1 MFIKVT
7 RSGPRQYVQLV
18 EAYRDDSGRPKQR
31 TLATLGRLDQM
42 DSGLES
48 VISGLLRVTGQP
60 AGSSA
65 TSPAIAPAIAPAV
78 SCRLSGASGAAAQ
91 PVVHFESARDFGD
104 VWALTQLWNSLGF
117 DRLRTLFRRTRHTI
131 DVEALIRVMVLNRL
145 CDPDSK
151 LGVLRWLERVSL
163 PGIMCE
169 SITHQ
174 HLLRA
179 MDALVDSHEEVE
191 AVLAGLLRPLV
202 DQDLAIVF
210 YDMTTIRASGL
221 SQEEGDLR
229 HFGMA
234 KEGLIARQ
242 VMLGV
247 VQTAQGLPLYHEVF
261 DGNTAEVTT
270 LKPIIQKI
278 VQRFPVKR
286 VIAVADR
293 GLLSSDNLAD
303 LQAIT
308 LPGGGQLEFILA
320 VPGRRYADFIDLLG
334 PVHAAQCA
342 DALQEVVSETR
353 WNDLRLVVA
362 HDPQVALEAGAKR
375 DRRIEALEQQAAQ
388 WTGKLDA
395 QDSAKRSGKNSKK
408 DSDQV
413 VVKKVRGRKLSD
425 GGARARFYHEVC
437 EAHLARIVKVDLKS
451 ELFSYGID
459 ERSLAHARLMDGK
472 LLLVTNVADL
482 SPEEVVRRYK
492 SLADIERGFR
502 VLKSEIEIGP
512 IYHRLPGRIRAHAAI
527 CFMAL
532 ILYRVMRTRLH
543 ASDTALSPER
553 ALAQLRRIQHHR
565 IILND
570 SQPVAGLSSV
580 TTQHAAILAALNIQ
594 KPNLDTQLT
603 LL

>member
-1 MFIKVT
+1 
-7 RSGPRQYVQLV
+7 
-18 EAYRDDSGRPKQR
+18 
-31 TLATLGRLDQM
+31 M

-60 AGSSA
+60 AV
-65 TSPAIAPAIAPAV
+65 SPAGVPA
-78 SCRLSGASGAAAQ
+78 LSGASCVAAA
-91 PVVHFESARDFGD
+91 PVVHFKSARDFGD

-151 LGVLRWLERVSL
+151 LGVLRWVETVSL

-179 MDALVDSHEEVE
+179 MDALGDSHEEVE

-202 DQDLAIVF
+202 NQDLAIVF

-221 SQEEGDLR
+221 SQQEGDLR

-234 KEGLIARQ
+234 KEGLITRQ

-270 LKPIIQKI
+270 LKPIIQKT

-293 GLLSSDNLAD
+293 GLLSTDNLAE
-303 LQAIT
+303 LQAIA

-320 VPGRRYADFIDLLG
+320 VPGRRYADFVDLLG
-334 PVHAAQCA
+334 PLHAAQCV
-342 DALQEVVSETR
+342 DCVQEVVSETR

-362 HDPQVALEAGAKR
+362 HDPQVALEGGAKR
-375 DRRIEALEQQAAQ
+375 DARILALEQQAAQ
-388 WTGKLDA
+388 CKEQQKVQRSSRRQKSPWTQAVGRRCPGALL
-395 QDSAKRSGKNSKK
+395 SRG
-408 DSDQV
+408 
-413 VVKKVRGRKLSD
+413 VRGPS
-425 GGARARFYHEVC
+425 GA
-437 EAHLARIVKVDLKS
+437 
-451 ELFSYGID
+451 
-459 ERSLAHARLMDGK
+459 
-472 LLLVTNVADL
+472 
-482 SPEEVVRRYK
+482 
-492 SLADIERGFR
+492 
-502 VLKSEIEIGP
+502 
-512 IYHRLPGRIRAHAAI
+512 HREGR
-527 CFMAL
+527 
-532 ILYRVMRTRLH
+532 
-543 ASDTALSPER
+543 PQE
-553 ALAQLRRIQHHR
+553 
-565 IILND
+565 
-570 SQPVAGLSSV
+570 
-580 TTQHAAILAALNIQ
+580 
-594 KPNLDTQLT
+594 
-603 LL
+603 